1 MEILMSRTRT
11 RAAVAASVAAVALIV
26 AVPAHAHPLPAKDDV
41 NTAQAAIVGT
51 WRMMIDPLPNPA
63 GDPPAFP
70 SVISFNSDGTVID
83 AVSSVPGYPAL
94 MAAGANGATSGLG
107 SWSQK
112 KDTVKFTF
120 ERFITKDGKFVAR
133 QRIQG
138 TLKVAKSGFTQ
149 SGPAVATFLD
159 GSDTPLG
166 PSVQIAAS
174 GRRLTP

>member
-1 MEILMSRTRT
+1 MSRTRT
-11 RAAVAASVAAVALIV
+11 LAAVAAVAALVV
-26 AVPAHAHPLPAKDDV
+26 TTPAHAQALPSKDDV
-41 NTAQAAIVGT
+41 NTAQGAIVGT

-70 SVISFNSDGTVID
+70 SIISFASDGTVVD
-83 AVSSVPGYPAL
+83 VVSSVPGYPAL
-94 MAAGANGATSGLG
+94 VALGANGATSGLG

-112 KDTVKFTF
+112 KEAVKFTF
-120 ERFITKDGKFVAR
+120 ERFITKDGRFVAR

-138 TLKVAKSGFTQ
+138 TLKVAKSGVAQ

-166 PSVQIAAS
+166 PPVQIAAS
-174 GRRLTP
+174 GTRLTP